1 VSIPH
6 FAFWQWALGIISAF
20 CVGLGKTG
28 APGVATLIV
37 PLMVVIVGDA
47 RFSAAWTLPILSTA
61 DVFAVWYWRRHAE
74 AKTLFALVPWVLGGM
89 ALGTAT
95 LKFPEPVLRRIVI
108 TIVVLMLITNL
119 WQRWRPRKTGA
130 AESRASGPT
139 YGVVAGFATVVANAA
154 GPVMNLYLLSKR
166 LPKEIFVATG
176 AWFFLVVNLS
186 KIPIYASYGLFSSQS
201 LTFNLMMAPIVIA
214 GAMAGRWVVQRTPQ
228 RVFDLLII
236 AITALSI
243 ILLIR

>member
-1 VSIPH
+1 MMPDL
-6 FAFWQWALGIISAF
+6 ALWQWLLGVISAF

-47 RFSAAWTLPILSTA
+47 RLSAAWTLPILSTA

-89 ALGTAT
+89 AVGTAA
-95 LKFPEPVLRRIVI
+95 LNFSEPVLRKIVVA
-108 TIVVLMLITNL
+108 IVVLMLIANL
-119 WQRWRPRKTGA
+119 WQRWSPRKAGA
-130 AESRASGPT
+130 KESRTSGPI
-139 YGVVAGFATVVANAA
+139 YGVSAGFATTVANAA

-166 LPKEIFVATG
+166 LPKETFVATG
-176 AWFFLVVNLS
+176 AWFFLVVNFS
-186 KIPIYASYGLFSSQS
+186 KIPIYASYGLFSKQS
-201 LTFNLMMAPIVIA
+201 LTFNLLLAPVVIA
-214 GAMAGRWVVQRTPQ
+214 GALAGRWVVRYTPQ

-236 AITALSI
+236 GITALSI
-243 ILLIR
+243 LLLLR